1 MQKQSLFYSFKRF
14 FLYTCD
20 CAREEDARA
29 RPTVDL
35 NGINGCSALF
45 LDSNL
50 SHPSGGDGRR
60 EGVWLVSEPME
71 EEKCVYIAAQLG
83 NVAETRGG

>member
-1 MQKQSLFYSFKRF
+1 M
-14 FLYTCD
+14 
-20 CAREEDARA
+20 REEDARV
-29 RPTVDL
+29 RPAVDL

-50 SHPSGGDGRR
+50 SHPSGGDRRR
-60 EGVWLVSEPME
+60 EGVWLVLELMK

-83 NVAETRGG
+83 NVVET